1 MSWQRI
7 AASTPPT
14 RPNNRQAT
22 DGHGGKDSP
31 RQGGQEGCRWF
42 QGGTAGPGRPRLSD
56 GQARARYPHGRSQ
69 GPRKG
74 PGLDPT
80 RSVSVI
86 AAYYRPEHYR
96 PGWPQAVPGRNR
108 RAGSPTVSQW
118 TGSMPDTD
126 MEGRR
131 ATEGPRPR
139 PDPQRGSDRGVLSA
153 RALSARMAASGSR
166 KEPPGRKPDDEPT
179 DRLDARHRH
188 GRTQGPRKGSG
199 NPPDGVTRRV
209 TPYIASRPDRDL
221 TRNSRPP
228 LRPTHD
234 AKGDGG
240 NGVGHSSEHHQQL
253 QPGGTAMNTY

>member
-1 MSWQRI
+1 MDRLAPAILTEDHRAQGR
-7 AASTPPT
+7 AQASTP
-14 RPNNRQAT
+14 NSNVA
-22 DGHGGKDSP
+22 
-31 RQGGQEGCRWF
+31 
-42 QGGTAGPGRPRLSD
+42 
-56 GQARARYPHGRSQ
+56 
-69 GPRKG
+69 
-74 PGLDPT
+74 
-80 RSVSVI
+80 VI
-86 AAYYRPEHYR
+86 AAYYRPKHYR

-139 PDPQRGSDRGVLSA
+139 SDPKRGSIRRVLSA
-153 RALSARMAASGSR
+153 KALLARMAASGSR
-166 KEPPGRKPDDEPT
+166 EEPPGRKPDDEPR

-228 LRPTHD
+228 PFGPRMTRKATAGMASDIHQSIINSYNPEVLR
-234 AKGDGG
+234 
-240 NGVGHSSEHHQQL
+240 
-253 QPGGTAMNTY
+253 